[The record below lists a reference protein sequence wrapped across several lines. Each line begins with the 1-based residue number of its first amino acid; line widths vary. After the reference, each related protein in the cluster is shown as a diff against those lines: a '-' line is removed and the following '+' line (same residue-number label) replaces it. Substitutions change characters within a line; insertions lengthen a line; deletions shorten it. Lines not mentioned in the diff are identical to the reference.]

1 MNKNNIIDAI
11 LISLSPKQCENIASG
26 KQSII
31 VRKTKPKFDT
41 PFKCYI
47 YCTHDNRKNALHLY
61 VNSGYGRKEFGVT
74 GNWRSGKDVVD
85 VNPHLP
91 AYRYNAYLA
100 EGKVIGEFMC
110 DKIECFPVG
119 SLACDDIEKQ
129 ACLTY
134 REIIDYFYKPNELD
148 GNTLKFGYSW
158 HISDFVIYDEP
169 KELNEFSVEDTVSI
183 KQCKYRFRTGQP
195 EDVAKHGGW
204 IKGTYICRKEVE
216 PTWCTKCIM
225 KQLNY
230 IPKSWCYVKR
240 LK

>member
-1 MNKNNIIDAI
+1 MKMNKNNIIDAI

-47 YCTHDNRKNALHLY
+47 YCINKKPYLVWGDVFRGNWETEFTHL
-61 VNSGYGRKEFGVT
+61 SGYNRNDAERIWGVF
-74 GNWRSGKDVVD
+74 N
-85 VNPHLP
+85 
-91 AYRYNAYLA
+91 
-100 EGKVIGEFMC
+100 GKVIGEFVC

-148 GNTLKFGYSW
+148 GNTLKFGYGW